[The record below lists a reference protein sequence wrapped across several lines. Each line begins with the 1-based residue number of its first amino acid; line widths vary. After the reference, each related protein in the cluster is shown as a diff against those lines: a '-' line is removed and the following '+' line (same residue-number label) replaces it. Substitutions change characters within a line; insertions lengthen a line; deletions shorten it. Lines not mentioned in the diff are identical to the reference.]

1 MAIARKCD
9 KCGELYE
16 EYDLYS
22 GDFTV
27 SRVIE
32 GLAKSMFT
40 CGTLD
45 LCPSCQVDLTLW
57 MQGKAEFTLKEVTD
71 DGTDRI

>member
-1 MAIARKCD
+1 MSIAKKCD

-16 EYDLYS
+16 LYDLYP

-27 SRVIE
+27 SRVID
-32 GLAKSMFT
+32 GRAKAVFT

-71 DGTDRI
+71 DVTERI